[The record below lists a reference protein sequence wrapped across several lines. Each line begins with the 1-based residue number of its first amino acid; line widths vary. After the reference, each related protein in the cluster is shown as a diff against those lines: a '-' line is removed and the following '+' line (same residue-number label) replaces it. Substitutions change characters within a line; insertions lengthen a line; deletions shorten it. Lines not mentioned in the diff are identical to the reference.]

1 MSLWIDHFQSLQI
14 THGPSLPA
22 SRPILR
28 RQTLRSFA
36 GLTHLLSFQQQHQ
49 RLTVS
54 IRDTTLWRIQ
64 SVAGS
69 SATSVITVHC
79 RSAVNPLIS
88 KQFAMHKP
96 HLQIDKALLALERE
110 SNKLTDSKLCKAPL
124 DPPIRRG
131 WKRCYFLTPSASQRP
146 EAKVLEVI
154 LSKINVTRT
163 HCRRDFSPT
172 KRNRRRQIHDLEQ
185 PLPLLKEYQFGDK
198 SSQIPKELRSWFV
211 PMPVFENQT
220 MQWKLA
226 FSQPQLFEL
235 RIVTNIQTE
244 GLINDANAD
253 SRLTEIESQLYPRGW
268 ARLSKLH
275 GFRKHRS
282 NNDTAKKEAAEWNA
296 KQRIRAAYLGEYEA
310 EKSNCNLLDVL
321 IRFVSL

>member
-1 MSLWIDHFQSLQI
+1 
-14 THGPSLPA
+14 
-22 SRPILR
+22 
-28 RQTLRSFA
+28 
-36 GLTHLLSFQQQHQ
+36 
-49 RLTVS
+49 
-54 IRDTTLWRIQ
+54 
-64 SVAGS
+64 
-69 SATSVITVHC
+69 
-79 RSAVNPLIS
+79 
-88 KQFAMHKP
+88 
-96 HLQIDKALLALERE
+96 
-110 SNKLTDSKLCKAPL
+110 
-124 DPPIRRG
+124 
-131 WKRCYFLTPSASQRP
+131 
-146 EAKVLEVI
+146 
-154 LSKINVTRT
+154 
-163 HCRRDFSPT
+163 
-172 KRNRRRQIHDLEQ
+172 
-185 PLPLLKEYQFGDK
+185 
-198 SSQIPKELRSWFV
+198 
-211 PMPVFENQT
+211 

-296 KQRIRAAYLGEYEA
+296 KQRIRATYLGEYEA